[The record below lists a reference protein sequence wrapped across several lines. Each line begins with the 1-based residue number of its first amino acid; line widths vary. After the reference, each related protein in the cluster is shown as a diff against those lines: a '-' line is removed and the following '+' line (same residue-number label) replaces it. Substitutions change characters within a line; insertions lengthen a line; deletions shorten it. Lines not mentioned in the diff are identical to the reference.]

1 VVEFSA
7 LSVAIEE
14 RESGVKILRSSQPL
28 GAYDRCVTTWLQRWA
43 AETPDHLFLAQREDD
58 GWREISYAAAFDAVT
73 RLGQALIDRQL
84 SSERPLMIL
93 SGNGIDFALLSLAA
107 MHVGVPVAPISPA
120 YSTASQDFE
129 RIRHIAGLLTPGLV
143 YAADADVFAGPLRL
157 VAGGGAEVV
166 TRRNASAEIATTPFR
181 DLLEVDATAA
191 VADAFEA
198 VEPSTVA
205 KILFT
210 SGSTG
215 APKGVVNTH
224 RMLCAN
230 QQALR
235 QLWPF
240 LEREPPVL
248 VDWLPWHHTFG
259 GNYCFNM
266 VLSNGGTLYVDG
278 GKPAPG
284 LVEQTVQNLQDVSP
298 TAYFNVPAGYQMLL
312 PFLEENARLQASFFK
327 RLRLVFYAAAS
338 LPQPVW
344 DRLEALAAAHASQP
358 VAFLSA
364 WGATETA
371 PMATQTPSP
380 TRRAGAIGLPVPG
393 TELKLC
399 PVDDK
404 TEVRVRG
411 PNVTP
416 GYWRQPELTE
426 PAFDEEGFYHM
437 GDAVRLASTDD
448 PSQGLLFDGRIAED
462 FKLLTGVWVSVGRLR
477 VAVLEAC
484 APLVQDAVVAG
495 HDRNEL
501 GLLLLVNPAGSR
513 SVCEDVPADASL
525 ADVAAVPQIRAAI
538 ADRLESYNR
547 THATSSERIAR
558 AAFITQPLSIDRGE
572 LTDKGYINQRRVL
585 TCRAGLVEQLYS
597 DDPGVLIVGSGMHD

>member
-1 VVEFSA
+1 LTHWA
-7 LSVAIEE
+7 DAA
-14 RESGVKILRSSQPL
+14 P
-28 GAYDRCVTTWLQRWA
+28 DRV
-43 AETPDHLFLAQREDD
+43 FLAQREGDD
-58 GWREISYAAAFDAVT
+58 WRKISYAAAFDAVT
-73 RLGQALIDRQL
+73 RLGQALIDREL
-84 SSERPLMIL
+84 GSDRPLAIL
-93 SGNGIDFALLSLAA
+93 SGNGINFALLSLAA
-107 MHVGVPVAPISPA
+107 MHVGVPAAPVSPA
-120 YSTASQDFE
+120 YSTASRDFA
-129 RIRHIAGLLTPGLV
+129 RIRHIADLLTPGLV
-143 YAADADVFAGPLRL
+143 YADDADVFAGALQL
-157 VAGGGAEVV
+157 VAGGGAEIV
-166 TRRNASAEIATTPFR
+166 TDRNASSEFPTTLFQ

-191 VADAFEA
+191 VTEAFEA
-198 VEPSTVA
+198 VAPTTVA

-215 APKGVVNTH
+215 APKGVITTH

-284 LVEQTVQNLQDVSP
+284 LVEQTVQNLQEVAP
-298 TAYFNVPAGYQMLL
+298 TAYFNVPAGYQALL
-312 PFLEENARLQASFFK
+312 PHLEENVHLQASFFK
-327 RLRLVFYAAAS
+327 RLRLMFYAAAS
-338 LPQPVW
+338 LPQSVW
-344 DRLEALAAAHASQP
+344 DRLEALAAAHASHA

-399 PVDDK
+399 PLDDK

-416 GYWRQPELTE
+416 GYWKQPELTG
-426 PAFDEEGFYHM
+426 PAFDEEGFYRM
-437 GDAVRLASTDD
+437 GDAVRLAAADD
-448 PSQGLLFDGRIAED
+448 PSRGLLFDGRIAED

-477 VAVLEAC
+477 VAVLDAC
-484 APLVQDAVVAG
+484 APLVQDAIVAG
-495 HDRNEL
+495 HDRDEL
-501 GLLLLVNPAGSR
+501 GLLLLVNPTGCR
-513 SVCEDVPADASL
+513 SVCKDVPADATL
-525 ADVAAVPQIRAAI
+525 ADVAALPQVCEAVT
-538 ADRLESYNR
+538 DRLESYNR
-547 THATSSERIAR
+547 AHPASSERIAR
-558 AAFITQPLSIDRGE
+558 AVFITQPLSIDRGE
-572 LTDKGYINQRRVL
+572 LTDKGYVNQRRVL
-585 TCRAGLVEQLYS
+585 TCRAELVGQLYS
-597 DDPGVLIVGSGMHD
+597 DHPCVLVIGSRVTD